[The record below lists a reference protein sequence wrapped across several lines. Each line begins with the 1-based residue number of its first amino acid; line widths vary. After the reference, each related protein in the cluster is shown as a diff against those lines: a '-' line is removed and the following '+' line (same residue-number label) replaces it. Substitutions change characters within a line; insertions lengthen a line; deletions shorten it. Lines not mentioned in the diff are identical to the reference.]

1 MWLDVAATGWVV
13 PGAQRSRERA
23 YLCAVSR
30 VVKGVGLTESEINC
44 CRGVSTGARRVRDG
58 RPRTCGGALL
68 AARRRHARQSRR
80 PTAGRRVDVEK
91 AIDEAAANFTDE
103 AGSVEDL
110 AADESRVGEHGVDAF
125 GAPSVWAIA
134 VVTPSARARSTSAPT
149 TAVAIPGYSAPAPR
163 RSRFRRCRPAAVACS
178 RRNRRALNVSSLA
191 ARASSHSTR
200 ADLHHARDSADRA
213 MSSRWRCRPATVP
226 ARRCGKVALRRR

>member
-134 VVTPSARARSTSAPT
+134 VVTPSAR
-149 TAVAIPGYSAPAPR
+149 
-163 RSRFRRCRPAAVACS
+163 
-178 RRNRRALNVSSLA
+178 
-191 ARASSHSTR
+191 
-200 ADLHHARDSADRA
+200 
-213 MSSRWRCRPATVP
+213 P
-226 ARRCGKVALRRR
+226 ARRARRRRRWRFPATPCRRHGVADFDDAVLRRWLVAAETDER